1 MSILSFNDVSF
12 SYLNSPVFSNIN
24 FEMNEGEFVFLIGKS
39 GSGKSTF
46 LKLIYMDLIPQNGFI
61 QFANYDSLAIKQRT
75 IPKLRQK
82 IGVVFQDFKLLKN
95 RNVTDNLS
103 FVLNVVK
110 TPSRKMKTKI
120 NEALSSVGLLH
131 KKNNFPDELSGG
143 EQQRLAIAR
152 AIINEPILVIAD
164 EPTGNLDPETSIEIL
179 DIFKNINSQGT
190 AVLFATHN
198 YELIK
203 KFPSKVV
210 KLENNKLVNMI
221 LKNKS

>member
-179 DIFKNINSQGT
+179 NIFKNINSQGT

>member
-12 SYLNSPVFSNIN
+12 SYSNSKVFSNIN
-24 FEMNEGEFVFLIGKS
+24 FEMNEAEFVFLIGKS

-61 QFANYDSLAIKQRT
+61 QFANYDSIGIKQRA

-82 IGVVFQDFKLLKN
+82 IGVVFQDFKLLKD
-95 RNVTDNLS
+95 RNVSDNLS
-103 FVLNVVK
+103 FVLNVVNTSSK
-110 TPSRKMKTKI
+110 KMKRKI
-120 NEALSSVGLLH
+120 NDVLSNVGLLH

-164 EPTGNLDPETSIEIL
+164 EPTGNLDPETSTEIL

-203 KFPSKVV
+203 KFPSRVV

-221 LKNKS
+221 LKNKL

>member
-12 SYLNSPVFSNIN
+12 SYSNSPVFSNIN

-46 LKLIYMDLIPQNGFI
+46 LKLIYMDLIPENGFI
-61 QFANYDSLAIKQRT
+61 QFSSYDSLAIKQRA

-110 TPSRKMKTKI
+110 TPSRKMKIKI

-143 EQQRLAIAR
+143 ELQRLAIAR

-164 EPTGNLDPETSIEIL
+164 EPTGNLDPETSGEIL
-179 DIFKNINSQGT
+179 DIFRKINSQGT

-203 KFPSKVV
+203 KFPSRVV

>member
-120 NEALSSVGLLH
+120 NEALSSVGLLY

-203 KFPSKVV
+203 KFPSRVV

>member
-120 NEALSSVGLLH
+120 NEALSSVGLLY